1 MGCLK
6 RIHCVFRLNTYT
18 YLKNIHNKNIITNTI
33 YCKLRLE
40 EHVIVHLIC
49 DIKIFVDIFLY
60 LIERGRFCRAYHSN
74 PILCIYR
81 CKFLPFIEHSEL
93 NPDSFLGT
101 IRTLSRNNANRVTQ
115 PFI

>member
-1 MGCLK
+1 M
-6 RIHCVFRLNTYT
+6 Y
-18 YLKNIHNKNIITNTI
+18 
-33 YCKLRLE
+33 LRLE

-81 CKFLPFIEHSEL
+81 CKIFAFY
-93 NPDSFLGT
+93 
-101 IRTLSRNNANRVTQ
+101 
-115 PFI
+115 